1 MPRGDH
7 LRQKSVLYRR
17 AKQLARARGEA
28 LPSWRESSI
37 NELQNFI
44 NINTRNQPLL
54 DALRTRRTYTRTT
67 RTLRDRSRITSYQYE
82 IDPTILI
89 SPGNLEKIK
98 KLLLSLMRSHRGSLR
113 GGKTKIEVKDN
124 ILRQG
129 LSIPFLSGSISHV
142 VNEMMVRNISSNA
155 RSYSD
160 FYIKIITIETIKT
173 PENLMGN
180 ATRSIVEANKQW
192 LIVSTK
198 SKFNCAFQAVAVAK
212 NFRHN
217 RTLLERTKEG
227 QKARVKSAKEMKR
240 TLKKSFQIMDNYAD
254 NQTLQALADY
264 TKYPIQLYNNVFRK
278 IKLFT
283 PKVPLTK
290 YRGIKVIELQNKNQH
305 CIALIRKNLIL
316 ESYPDFIFPTNDHSE
331 RECETRSTELSD
343 NVKIPKKEYFHKY
356 NSKIATFDIE
366 TSTDKNGKHI
376 PYAVSICWR
385 DEYIE
390 LTHELYDLLEEEA
403 IREIIKQNSSLKLN
417 EKQFWG
423 LDCLQQLTKFIYD
436 NKDTFNNF
444 TLYAHNGGK
453 YDMPLMIEK
462 SFLSND
468 YFYIEGKGCVELN
481 NAWIGFTLRAKDD
494 RTFKLFFRDSFRL
507 LPMSLDKLTKELK
520 VKHQKL
526 TETIKHEQITLINYN
541 EMKDKGLSKYLSHDV
556 KGLLEVLEV
565 FGKGVWGDLKI
576 DITKCYTGAS
586 LSKINFFK
594 NYYNG
599 KFKPVYKLSDE
610 NDKFVR
616 DSYFGGRVECF
627 KMGEIKK
634 CYYYDF
640 TSLYPDVGRKNLP
653 YDNPE
658 MIDFNQTKI
667 KKVKT
672 DKIKLI
678 IRVRG
683 INLGCYYTGEI
694 CRPLELTFPN
704 ENAYDDFIKHKL
716 KIEMKKFHKNY
727 LKLGKEEFIKNEN
740 KNDYF
745 RKQYTREMLLTAT
758 TLPFENV
765 SYRKKKIYDDVEYKT
780 TTTKLPEDFFGWVRC
795 KVKTRDYATREL
807 QSNEGKHHHIPKHA
821 VLKDDR
827 LIFPNFTNW
836 TEITLFSEEL
846 DYEQYEY
853 EFIRGLKFNKA
864 KFLKRFFDD
873 GFMNKAKAKAEGN
886 PAMAQAYKI
895 IINSGYGFWGLRTKN
910 RDGVII
916 NESSSNSYLK
926 YLKEDKLIG
935 IMEKNGYKFCRVLKD
950 LNVKDFNVA
959 VAAAISSYAR
969 IKLHKL
975 LSDIKKV
982 GGEVYYCDTDSVICN
997 INLKDYPELQ
1007 QKHQWDGNGEELGSL
1022 KNECDEV
1029 VEKKLK
1035 QLFPNNPEKRKK
1047 IFEEMIEKENGNLSF
1062 DNGIITGCKQYA
1074 LYKDIE
1080 IDGKTHRIEIVKLKG
1095 YSQKDEKLTYSDM
1108 ENLNTGTKKTQTQ
1121 TQFNCPKSNFI
1132 SETHTFNIKSKKIV
1146 KSFKRTYTKGNVDG
1160 NDIKP
1165 IEL

>member
-7 LRQKSVLYRR
+7 FQQKSILYRR
-17 AKQLARARGEA
+17 AKQLARARSLSA
-28 LPSWRESSI
+28 PPWRSSSI
-37 NELQNFI
+37 AELQNFI
-44 NINTRNQPLL
+44 NTATTNQPIL
-54 DALRTRRTYTRTT
+54 DALRTRRTYTRTV
-67 RTLRDRSRITSYQYE
+67 RTLTDGSRITSYQYE

-89 SPGNLEKIK
+89 SPDNLPEIK
-98 KLLLSLMRSHRGSLR
+98 TLLLSLMRNHRGSLR
-113 GGKTKIEVKDN
+113 GGQTKIEVKDDS
-124 ILRQG
+124 LRQG

-142 VNEMMVRNISSNA
+142 VNEMMRRNISENA
-155 RSYSD
+155 RNYSD
-160 FYIKIITIETIKT
+160 FYINTIKIETIKT

-217 RTLLERTKEG
+217 RNLLEMTKEG
-227 QKARVKSAKEMKR
+227 QKARVKSAKEMKS

-264 TKYPIQLYNNVFRK
+264 TKYPIQLYNNVFKK

-316 ESYPDFIFPTNDHSE
+316 ESYPDFIFPTSDHSE

-376 PYAVSICWR
+376 PYASSICWR
-385 DEYIE
+385 CDYSAIE
-390 LTHELYDLLEEEA
+390 CEA
-403 IREIIKQNSSLKLN
+403 RSVESSLN

-436 NKDTFNNF
+436 NKETFNNF

-526 TETIKHEQITLINYN
+526 TETIKHDQITLINYN

-565 FGKGVWGDLKI
+565 FGKGVWKDLKI

-658 MIDFNQTKI
+658 MI
-667 KKVKT
+667 
-672 DKIKLI
+672 
-678 IRVRG
+678 
-683 INLGCYYTGEI
+683 
-694 CRPLELTFPN
+694 ELSGV
-704 ENAYDDFIKHKL
+704 E
-716 KIEMKKFHKNY
+716 
-727 LKLGKEEFIKNEN
+727 
-740 KNDYF
+740 
-745 RKQYTREMLLTAT
+745 
-758 TLPFENV
+758 LP
-765 SYRKKKIYDDVEYKT
+765 S
-780 TTTKLPEDFFGWVRC
+780 DFFGWVRC
-795 KVKTRDYATREL
+795 KVKTR
-807 QSNEGKHHHIPKHA
+807 HHPTESVADTKGRIMSIPKHA
-821 VLKDDR
+821 VLKDNR

-836 TEITLFSEEL
+836 TEITVFSEEL

-853 EFIRGLKFNKA
+853 EFIRGIKFNKA

-895 IINSGYGFWGLRTKN
+895 IINSGYGFWGLRTKD

-969 IKLHKL
+969 IKLHNL
-975 LSDIKKV
+975 LTDIKKV

-1035 QLFPNNPEKRKK
+1035 QLFPNDPEKRKK
-1047 IFEEMIEKENGNLSF
+1047 IFEEMLEKENGNLSF
-1062 DNGIITGCKQYA
+1062 DNGVITGCKQYA

-1108 ENLNTGTKKTQTQ
+1108 ENLNTGSKKTQTQ

-1132 SETHTFNIKSKKIV
+1132 SETNTFHIKSKKVV
-1146 KSFKRTYTKGNVDG
+1146 KTFRRTYTKGNV
-1160 NDIKP
+1160 NDNVITP

>member
-7 LRQKSVLYRR
+7 FRQKSIIYRR

-28 LPSWRESSI
+28 PPLWRTSSI
-37 NELQNFI
+37 AELQNFI
-44 NINTRNQPLL
+44 NTATTNQPIL
-54 DALRTRRTYTRTT
+54 DALRTRRTYTRTV
-67 RTLRDRSRITSYQYE
+67 RTLTDGSRITSYQYE
-82 IDPTILI
+82 LDPTILI
-89 SPGNLEKIK
+89 SPDNLPEIK
-98 KLLLSLMRSHRGSLR
+98 TLLLSLMRNHRGSLR
-113 GGKTKIEVKDN
+113 GGQTKIEVKDDS
-124 ILRQG
+124 LRQG

-142 VNEMMVRNISSNA
+142 VNEMMRRNISQNA
-155 RSYSD
+155 RNYSD
-160 FYIKIITIETIKT
+160 FYINTIIIETMKT

-217 RTLLERTKEG
+217 RTLLEMTKEG
-227 QKARVKSAKEMKR
+227 QKARVKSAKEMKS

-264 TKYPIQLYNNVFRK
+264 TKYPIQLYNNVFKK

-316 ESYPDFIFPTNDHSE
+316 ETYPDFIFPTSDYCGREQSE
-331 RECETRSTELSD
+331 VQQSSQ

-356 NSKIATFDIE
+356 NSKLATFDIE

-376 PYAVSICWR
+376 PYASSICWR

-390 LTHELYDLLEEEA
+390 LTPELYDLLEEEA

-423 LDCLQQLTKFIYD
+423 LDCLQQLTKFIHD
-436 NKDTFNNF
+436 NKETFNNF

-526 TETIKHEQITLINYN
+526 TETIKHDQITLINYN

-565 FGKGVWGDLKI
+565 FGKGVWKDLKI

-627 KMGEIKK
+627 KMGNIGK

-658 MIDFNQTKI
+658 MIDFNKENIWTK
-667 KKVKT
+667 
-672 DKIKLI
+672 L
-678 IRVRG
+678 
-683 INLGCYYTGEI
+683 
-694 CRPLELTFPN
+694 
-704 ENAYDDFIKHKL
+704 DD
-716 KIEMKKFHKNY
+716 
-727 LKLGKEEFIKNEN
+727 G
-740 KNDYF
+740 
-745 RKQYTREMLLTAT
+745 T
-758 TLPFENV
+758 
-765 SYRKKKIYDDVEYKT
+765 YDDVEHNI
-780 TTTKLPEDFFGWVRC
+780 TTTKLPKDFFGWVSC
-795 KVKTRDYATREL
+795 KVKTRDFEVQGT
-807 QSNEGKHHHIPKHA
+807 SGNEGKHHHIPKHA
-821 VLKDDR
+821 VLKDNR
-827 LIFPNFTNW
+827 LIFPNFKNW
-836 TEITLFSEEL
+836 TEITVFSEEL

-853 EFIRGLKFNKA
+853 EFIRGIKFNKA

-873 GFMNKAKAKAEGN
+873 GFMNKAKAKSEGN

-895 IINSGYGFWGLRTKN
+895 IINSGYGFWGLRTKD

-969 IKLHKL
+969 IKLHNL
-975 LSDIKKV
+975 LTDIKKV

-1007 QKHQWDGNGEELGSL
+1007 QKHQWDGNGEDLGSL

-1035 QLFPNNPEKRKK
+1035 QLFPNDPEKRKK

-1062 DNGIITGCKQYA
+1062 DNGVITGCKQYA

-1132 SETHTFNIKSKKIV
+1132 SETNTFNIKSKKVV
-1146 KSFKRTYTKGNVDG
+1146 KTFRRTYTKGNVD
-1160 NDIKP
+1160 DDVITP